1 MVDPQLG
8 GIITTGC
15 ASSITGTIAKE
26 ETQAILPSTKKQIYV
41 LTAIYH
47 NRAFVSTGGP
57 ALMLGT
63 MLQIG

>member
-1 MVDPQLG
+1 MPAALPV
-8 GIITTGC
+8 TN
-15 ASSITGTIAKE
+15 AKE
-26 ETQAILPSTKKQIYV
+26 ETQVTLPFTKKQIYV

-47 NRAFVSTGGP
+47 NRAVVSAGGP